1 MKNNKYLILGLLLTL
16 FSVVGCVTDEV
27 FEQDAP
33 DVATSE
39 VKLNEIMSTGDPD
52 WLELYNGGTEAVNLA
67 GYKLTDS
74 SQEWIID
81 ALTIPAGGY
90 VSFDCDDSNVPNTST
105 NFKISSGGEKI
116 TLYNADGELIDEITT
131 PDMSSQIGLTYGREI
146 DGGDVWTVQ
155 GASKAVANSNVNN
168 APILIAESLTEFTD
182 VYAVTASDAD
192 GIASVKLIFMINDGV
207 QSIDMALV
215 EGEYK
220 TSVPAANV
228 GDIAQY
234 YVVAT
239 DNTGL
244 TTYYPEN
251 GNNVPASFTV
261 VGGID
266 ELEIVGENAGFRG
279 EVTFTAYPHYPE
291 QVDEI
296 KLYYLLP
303 GELQDDVNDDKTNV
317 VLIQDGDAF
326 VGVVP
331 AQNTDDVISYYI
343 RVEYLDGT
351 KTYFPLEELDEN
363 EIVISDFNHD
373 FGTTWP
379 TYTVEAI
386 TYDAVVDQTVNYS
399 EGPLTSVTFPTNPV
413 PGTDFNV
420 VLAYASSENIDEARI
435 YFDVRDTPAYVK
447 ANKIKG
453 EDDASFT
460 QTGVTINMA
469 NVDAEDEGGAF
480 TSNTSVTGT
489 KVTFYVRI
497 ATATAEYYYGSDG
510 SMYLNDTPGGGTTD
524 QSDAFKADT
533 ALWNVFNVQ

>member
-39 VKLNEIMSTGDPD
+39 VKLNEIMSTGSPD

-74 SQEWIID
+74 SQEWTID
-81 ALTIPAGGY
+81 ALTIAAGGY

-116 TLYNADGELIDEITT
+116 TLYNADGELVDQITT

-168 APILIAESLTEFTD
+168 APVLIADPLNEFTN
-182 VYAVTASDAD
+182 VYSVTASDAD
-192 GIASVKLIFMINDGV
+192 GISSVKLIFIAGENI
-207 QSIDMALV
+207 QSIEMALI

-220 TSVPAANV
+220 TTVPKGNV
-228 GDIAQY
+228 GDVVKY

-239 DNTGL
+239 DTTGL

-251 GNNVPASFTV
+251 GSNQPAEFTV
-261 VGGID
+261 AGGVE
-266 ELEIVGENAGFRG
+266 ELSIEGQFDGYRG
-279 EVTFTAYPHYPE
+279 AVTFSVTPFYPE

-296 KLYYLLP
+296 RLYYLLP
-303 GELQDDVNDDKTNV
+303 GEQQDEDNGFDDKTKV
-317 VLIQDGDAF
+317 VLDNNNGIHE
-326 VGVVP
+326 GVIP

-351 KTYFPLEELDEN
+351 KTYYPIEN
-363 EIVISDFNHD
+363 GGDFNHD
-373 FGTTWP
+373 LGATWP
-379 TYTVEAI
+379 SYTVEAI
-386 TYDAVVDQTVNYS
+386 TYDAVVETTVNS
-399 EGPLTSVTFPTNPV
+399 TEGPLTSLTFATNPV
-413 PGTDFNV
+413 PGTDMNLVLTYTSTENV
-420 VLAYASSENIDEARI
+420 DEVRI

-469 NVDAEDEGGAF
+469 DVDAEDEDGAF
-480 TSNTSVTGT
+480 TSNTGVTGT
-489 KVTFYVRI
+489 TVTFYVRI

-510 SMYLNDTPGGGTTD
+510 SMYLDNVADDSDDNVTD
-524 QSDAFKADT
+524 GFKDDPS
-533 ALWNVFNVQ
+533 LWNVYNVQ